1 MTQVT
6 IPKYN
11 NSYFKI
17 DHDVTLMK
25 MKEDCM
31 KMDNCMN
38 FNSKINKK

>member
-31 KMDNCMN
+31 KNGQLYELQ
-38 FNSKINKK
+38 FKNK